1 MLDNLDNLGCRTNGS
16 IPKKKNE
23 LRKRG
28 DIVRTM
34 TMNSVGNFQPGS
46 LQEEGS
52 MKLINPPRIPKA
64 AQ

>member
-1 MLDNLDNLGCRTNGS
+1 MIMN
-16 IPKKKNE
+16 
-23 LRKRG
+23 
-28 DIVRTM
+28 IV
-34 TMNSVGNFQPGS
+34 GIFQPGS

>member
-1 MLDNLDNLGCRTNGS
+1 MLDNLDNLGCQKNDT
-16 IPKKKNE
+16 IPEKKIKP
-23 LRKRG
+23 RKRG
-28 DIVRTM
+28 DIMRTM
-34 TMNSVGNFQPGS
+34 MMNIVGNFQPGS